1 MIRRYLVP
9 LFLAVALFAV
19 PGPSQS
25 AKASG
30 PTDVPE
36 AGMYQSG
43 AAYRR
48 TIRLTPLML
57 RPNRPGHFIG
67 NTLRGRGR

>member
-1 MIRRYLVP
+1 MIQRYLVP
-9 LFLAVALFAV
+9 LLLAVALFAV
-19 PGPSQS
+19 PGLPQS
-25 AKASG
+25 AKASS
-30 PTDVPE
+30 PTYLPE

-43 AAYRR
+43 AAHRR
-48 TIRLTPLML
+48 AIRRTPLMQ